1 MTTKTYQLTKRHK
14 LIDLNGENINFKLE
28 FIVQALNNKDRFKAI
43 VLTQEQLDSVDLNKI
58 EMKSAE
64 GKISGN
70 ITANNNK
77 YQNYFLVLKKHD
89 DDENDNEL
97 PVEILINLE
106 KISDN
111 DVKENFNNQKETG
124 EINNNVNLTETI
136 TTSPN
141 PVIVKIPFYRKPW
154 FWLLIIILIAVVGL
168 IYYNYF
174 YLKKPFFWQKSKIN
188 NASIA
193 PSSAVKQET
202 IASIPSDANT
212 KLYEKISN
220 LDTE

>member
-89 DDENDNEL
+89 DDENEDEL

-111 DVKENFNNQKETG
+111 DVKENFNNQKEAG
-124 EINNNVNLTETI
+124 EVNNDVNISTTPNANSKQEIVNL
-136 TTSPN
+136 
-141 PVIVKIPFYRKPW
+141 PFYKKPW
-154 FWLLIIILIAVVGL
+154 FWLLIIILIAVIGL

-174 YLKKPFFWQKSKIN
+174 YLKKPFFWQKPKIN

-193 PSSAVKQET
+193 PSSVVKQE
-202 IASIPSDANT
+202 IVAPIPSDANT

-220 LDTE
+220 LNTE

>member
-1 MTTKTYQLTKRHK
+1 MATKTYQLTKRHK
-14 LIDLNGENINFKLE
+14 LIDLNGENVNFKLE
-28 FIVQALNNKDRFKAI
+28 FIVQALNNNDRFKAI

-77 YQNYFLVLKKHD
+77 YQNYFLVLKKHE

-124 EINNNVNLTETI
+124 EVTNNVNLTETT

-141 PVIVKIPFYRKPW
+141 PLIRIPFYKKPW
-154 FWLLIIILIAVVGL
+154 FWLLIVILVAVVGL
-168 IYYNYF
+168 VYYNYF
-174 YLKKPFFWQKSKIN
+174 YLKKPFFWQKPKIN
-188 NASIA
+188 NTSIA
-193 PSSAVKQET
+193 PSSVIKQE
-202 IASIPSDANT
+202 IVAPIPSDANT
-212 KLYEKISN
+212 KLYERISN
-220 LDTE
+220 LNTE